1 MSGVG
6 TPVAHE
12 RVVRWLEEGQGQFGA
27 LLGILNDYHRL
38 QRVVEVNEQELEQLR
53 RLQYEVEK
61 LRNQH
66 LYCEADCDKLRH
78 EVGTYRGEAERHVK
92 EREDIA
98 ASLTRS
104 MNEALARLRGETL

>member
-1 MSGVG
+1 MSSVA

-12 RVVRWLEEGQGQFGA
+12 RVMRWVEEGQGQFSA

-38 QRVVEVNEQELEQLR
+38 QRVVETNEQELEQLR
-53 RLQYEVEK
+53 RFQYEVEK
-61 LRNQH
+61 LKNQ
-66 LYCEADCDKLRH
+66 LQSSEVECNKLRH
-78 EVGTYRGEAERHVK
+78 EVGIYRGETERHVK

-104 MNEALARLRGETL
+104 MNEALARLRGEAA

>member
-1 MSGVG
+1 MSSAA

-12 RVVRWLEEGQGQFGA
+12 RVVRWLEEGQGQFSA

-38 QRVVEVNEQELEQLR
+38 Q
-53 RLQYEVEK
+53 
-61 LRNQH
+61 LRNQ
-66 LYCEADCDKLRH
+66 LQSSEADCDKLRH
-78 EVGTYRGEAERHVK
+78 EVGSYRGEAERHVK

>member
-1 MSGVG
+1 MSSVA

-12 RVVRWLEEGQGQFGA
+12 RVMRWLEEGQGQFSA

-38 QRVVEVNEQELEQLR
+38 QRVVATNEQELEQLR
-53 RLQYEVEK
+53 GLQYEVEK
-61 LRNQH
+61 LRNQ
-66 LYCEADCDKLRH
+66 LQSSEGECIKLRH
-78 EVGTYRGEAERHVK
+78 EVGNYRGETERHVK

-104 MNEALARLRGETL
+104 MNEALARLRGDTA

>member
-1 MSGVG
+1 MSGAG

-38 QRVVEVNEQELEQLR
+38 QRVVEANEQELEQLR
-53 RLQYEVEK
+53 GLQYEVEK
-61 LRNQH
+61 LRNQ
-66 LYCEADCDKLRH
+66 LKSSEADCDKLRH
-78 EVGTYRGEAERHVK
+78 EVGTYRGETERHVK

-104 MNEALARLRGETL
+104 MNEALARLRGEPV

>member
-1 MSGVG
+1 MSSVA

-12 RVVRWLEEGQGQFGA
+12 RVVRWLEEGQGQFSS

-38 QRVVEVNEQELEQLR
+38 QRVVETNEQELEQLR
-53 RLQYEVEK
+53 GLQYEVEK
-61 LRNQH
+61 IKNQ
-66 LYCEADCDKLRH
+66 LQSSESECDKLRH
-78 EVGTYRGEAERHVK
+78 EVGVFRGETERHVK

-104 MNEALARLRGETL
+104 MNEALARLRGEPA

>member
-1 MSGVG
+1 MSGVA
-6 TPVAHE
+6 TPMVHE
-12 RVVRWLEEGQGQFGA
+12 RVVRWLEEGQGQVSA

-38 QRVVEVNEQELEQLR
+38 QRVVETNEQELEQLR
-53 RLQYEVEK
+53 GLQYEMEK
-61 LRNQH
+61 VRNQ
-66 LYCEADCDKLRH
+66 LQSSESECNKLRH

-104 MNEALARLRGETL
+104 MNEALARLRGEPV

>member
-1 MSGVG
+1 MSGAAM
-6 TPVAHE
+6 PVAHE
-12 RVVRWLEEGQGQFGA
+12 RVVRWLEEGQGQFSA

-38 QRVVEVNEQELEQLR
+38 QRVVEASEQELEQLR
-53 RLQYEVEK
+53 GQQYEVER
-61 LRNQH
+61 LRNQ
-66 LYCEADCDKLRH
+66 LQSSEADCDKLRQ

-104 MNEALARLRGETL
+104 MNEALARLRGEPV

>member
-1 MSGVG
+1 MSSLT

-12 RVVRWLEEGQGQFGA
+12 RVLRWLEEGQGQFSA

-38 QRVVEVNEQELEQLR
+38 QRVVETNEQELEQLR
-53 RLQYEVEK
+53 RFQYEVEK
-61 LRNQH
+61 LKNQ
-66 LYCEADCDKLRH
+66 LQSNEVECNKLRH
-78 EVGTYRGEAERHVK
+78 EVGTYRGETERHVK

-104 MNEALARLRGETL
+104 MNEALARLRGEPA

>member
-1 MSGVG
+1 MAGGRSGTVQRA
-6 TPVAHE
+6 PRPLLPHL
-12 RVVRWLEEGQGQFGA
+12 RRR

-38 QRVVEVNEQELEQLR
+38 QRVVETNDQELEQLR
-53 RLQYEVEK
+53 GLQYEVER
-61 LRNQH
+61 LRNQ
-66 LYCEADCDKLRH
+66 LQSSEADCDKLRH
-78 EVGTYRGEAERHVK
+78 EVGSYRGEAERHVK